1 RERFLRL
8 TRGAAVLFPNLDEG
22 RVLTGAREPEA
33 VARELL
39 RFYPRVVL
47 TLGAQGCLWAA
58 EEGLGFVPAPA
69 VEPVDTT
76 GAGDAFAAGFLHAF
90 CRGEGLAASARMGS
104 ATAGRCICVRGAR
117 PAGDGTP

>member
-1 RERFLRL
+1 M
-8 TRGAAVLFPNLDEG
+8 
-22 RVLTGAREPEA
+22 
-33 VARELL
+33 
-39 RFYPRVVL
+39 VL

-104 ATAGRCICVRGAR
+104 ATAGRCICVRGPDLR
-117 PAGDGTP
+117 GWNTLTAGVIMLEWIRGKLEERICRWIPTPPQQLHPQHY